1 MRGDSL
7 AEREAESRPSHER
20 PTCAKRLQMIEHEQT
35 TKTSTHSRA
44 IFSRRLRQRPM
55 RASQCGAGRARSV
68 PRAAAAL
75 LVRGLLLVPL
85 PLYVVLEARLELG
98 QLEAGQG
105 QGYSY

>member
-1 MRGDSL
+1 
-7 AEREAESRPSHER
+7 
-20 PTCAKRLQMIEHEQT
+20 
-35 TKTSTHSRA
+35 
-44 IFSRRLRQRPM
+44 M
-55 RASQCGAGRARSV
+55 RASQCGAGCARSV